1 MPAPIL
7 TRSDLEVIAKRPV
20 AGDSDAVIAADL
32 GVERSTVRKAR
43 GRPTFAPL
51 LAHERRLAANR
62 EKSARYRQRQ
72 RAKAAVE
79 SDPPFASPPTGSAL
93 MATLPGQEYPR
104 LERRST
110 AHAWRYIPQVGW
122 SSWATREQCRRFKVD
137 PGTLE
142 ADSGFGDP
150 DYSRHALGYVP
161 PEQRLIRLRAPAGTH
176 EGDIE
181 LVKPVPACDV
191 PALEAQGWTRVEPR
205 PAPARGQAG

>member
-1 MPAPIL
+1 MMP
-7 TRSDLEVIAKRPV
+7 
-20 AGDSDAVIAADL
+20 
-32 GVERSTVRKAR
+32 
-43 GRPTFAPL
+43 
-51 LAHERRLAANR
+51 
-62 EKSARYRQRQ
+62 
-72 RAKAAVE
+72 
-79 SDPPFASPPTGSAL
+79 
-93 MATLPGQEYPR
+93 PR